1 MLVSVLHNLIATA
14 QHKLI
19 VMTRHDMLVIAQR
32 IERHYGEPK

>member
-1 MLVSVLHNLIATA
+1 MLVSVLHNLIATV